1 MFEEGHIVKSK
12 KYGVCQIKK
21 IVGVSCTV
29 VTNKFMCGSKVHI
42 VKLETLSW
50 ATSDEV
56 AEFKA
61 QEEKAD
67 E

>member
-1 MFEEGHIVKSK
+1 MFEEGQIVKSE
-12 KYGVCQIKK
+12 KYGVCRIKK

-29 VTNKFMCGSKVHI
+29 VTNELVFGSNVHI
-42 VKLETLSW
+42 VKLETLSSV
-50 ATSDEV
+50 ASDEV
-56 AEFKA
+56 AEFKS

>member
-1 MFEEGHIVKSK
+1 MFEEGQIVKSK
-12 KYGVCQIKK
+12 KYGVCRIKK

-29 VTNKFMCGSKVHI
+29 FTAKFVYGSKVHI

>member
-1 MFEEGHIVKSK
+1 MFEEGQVVKSK
-12 KYGVCQIKK
+12 KYGVCRIKK

-29 VTNKFMCGSKVHI
+29 VTVKFVYGSKVHI
-42 VKLETLSW
+42 VKLGTLSR
-50 ATSDEV
+50 ATLDEV